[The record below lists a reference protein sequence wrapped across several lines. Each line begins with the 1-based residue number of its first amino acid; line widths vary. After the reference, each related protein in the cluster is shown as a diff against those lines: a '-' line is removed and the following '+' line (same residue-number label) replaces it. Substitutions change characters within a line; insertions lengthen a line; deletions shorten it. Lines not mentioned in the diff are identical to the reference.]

1 MGVGGLQYGFV
12 SMETCLS
19 CSVSGGRLRCGPDS
33 SPARMPR
40 HPQTGLSGRHQQF
53 FFFFN
58 HRQLKASY
66 ILYTSSIAGTP
77 NSNGYFII
85 KLYVFCI

>member
-1 MGVGGLQYGFV
+1 MGL
-12 SMETCLS
+12 SPWRPACLVQS
-19 CSVSGGRLRCGPDS
+19 EEGVSGVVLTLLQQGCPGILK
-33 SPARMPR
+33 
-40 HPQTGLSGRHQQF
+40 TGLPGRHQQL